1 MLFCLGRAGHRGP
14 VLWLFLCGWQPARNV
29 CQLVGCVFQGG
40 QEDAVCKTKMENA
53 REDGQEDC
61 VYPSDTSSDPGSFI
75 QRGPR
80 NTRTDSMNLSLEE
93 VSV

>member
-61 VYPSDTSSDPGSFI
+61 VYPSDTSSDPALGPSFSEAPEA
-75 QRGPR
+75 RE
-80 NTRTDSMNLSLEE
+80 RTA
-93 VSV
+93 